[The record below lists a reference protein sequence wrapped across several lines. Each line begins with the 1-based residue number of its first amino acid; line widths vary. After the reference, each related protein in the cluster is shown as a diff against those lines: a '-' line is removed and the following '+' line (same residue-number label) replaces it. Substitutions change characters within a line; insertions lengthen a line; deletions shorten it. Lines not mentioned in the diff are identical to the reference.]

1 MGCSVSRIVQEK
13 PSRGLLARIAD
24 VWGRKPKQWTKVHA
38 MPDGEIIAEQRTEGD
53 RTHYVVMDRL
63 MVDRLEANLPLLRD
77 HAHNL
82 GRLQTWELEEVA

>member
-1 MGCSVSRIVQEK
+1 MSRIVMEK

-38 MPDGEIIAEQRTEGD
+38 VPDGGLLVEQHTEGD
-53 RTHYVVMDRL
+53 RTHYVLLDKVT
-63 MVDRLEANLPLLRD
+63 VDRLAANLPILRE

-82 GRLQTWELEEVA
+82 GRMQTWELEEIA

>member
-1 MGCSVSRIVQEK
+1 MSRIVQEK

-24 VWGRKPKQWTKVHA
+24 VWGRKPRQWTKVHA
-38 MPDGEIIAEQRTEGD
+38 MPDGEILVGQRTEGD
-53 RTHYVVMDRL
+53 RAHYVVMDKRT
-63 MVDRLEANLPLLRD
+63 VDRLSVNLPILRE